1 MRNKLS
7 LTLVVLLAAAS
18 PALAQFEGVV
28 EMKMAMTDKDGANH
42 ANGTMR
48 SPSQKPAPAAR

>member
-18 PALAQFEGVV
+18 PALAQFEGVRGN
-28 EMKMAMTDKDGANH
+28 EDGH
-42 ANGTMR
+42 D
-48 SPSQKPAPAAR
+48 